1 MKKRNIPGFRPTMAA
16 TTAWLAVLVLIPL
29 SSIVFTSWPLSA
41 SEFSKTVWNPRA
53 VAAYELT
60 FGGALIAAVVNGGLG
75 LLIAWVLA
83 RYEFFG
89 KNFVNSL
96 IDIPFALPTAVA
108 GLTYS
113 SLYGQDGWLG
123 RFLHPLGIQAVQSR
137 LGVCLVLVF
146 VSLPFV
152 VRSLQPVF
160 EDLGTESEEAAQS
173 LGATRW
179 QAFRFV
185 IFPSVMP
192 ALLTG
197 IALAFA
203 RAVGEYGSIVFV
215 AGTKDT
221 EIAPLLIMYQLEQL
235 RADGQP
241 NFAGAAAIALVLL
254 VTSFLINGGINL
266 LSRWSRRHEE

>member
-1 MKKRNIPGFRPTMAA
+1 MRHRNIPGFKTTMAA
-16 TTAWLAVLVLIPL
+16 TTAWLGLLVLLPL
-29 SSIVFTSWPLSA
+29 SSILLTSWPLSA
-41 SEFSKTVWNPRA
+41 SEFWSVVWNRRA
-53 VAAYELT
+53 IAAYELT
-60 FGGALIAAVVNGGLG
+60 FGGALVAAVVNGGLG

-83 RYEFFG
+83 RYEFLG

-137 LGVCLVLVF
+137 LGVCLVLTF

-160 EDLGTESEEAAQS
+160 EDLGTESEEAAHS
-173 LGATRW
+173 LGASRW

-185 IFPSVMP
+185 IFPSVLP

-197 IALAFA
+197 VALAFA

-215 AGTKDT
+215 AGTKNT
-221 EIAPLLIMYQLEQL
+221 EIAPLLIMYQLEQ
-235 RADGQP
+235 D
-241 NFAGAAAIALVLL
+241 NFGGAAAIALVLL
-254 VTSFLINGGINL
+254 VASFLINGSINV

>member
-1 MKKRNIPGFRPTMAA
+1 MKRTNIPGFKTTMGA
-16 TTAWLAVLVLIPL
+16 TLAWLGVLVLIPL
-29 SSIVFTSWPLSA
+29 SSVVYTSWPLSA
-41 SEFSKTVWNPRA
+41 SEFGRIVWNPRA
-53 VAAYELT
+53 IAAYELT
-60 FGGALIAAVVNGGLG
+60 FGGALIAALVNGALG

-89 KNFVNSL
+89 KNLVNSL

-113 SLYGQDGWLG
+113 SIYAKEGWLG
-123 RFLHPLGIQAVQSR
+123 RLLDPVGIHAIHTRLAV
-137 LGVCLVLVF
+137 VLVLTF

-160 EDLGTESEEAAQS
+160 EDLGTESEEAAHS

-185 IFPSVMP
+185 IFPSVLP

-197 IALAFA
+197 VALAFA
-203 RAVGEYGSIVFV
+203 RAVGEYGSVVFV
-215 AGTKDT
+215 AGTRKT
-221 EIAPLLIMYQLEQL
+221 EIAPLLIMYQLEDF
-235 RADGQP
+235 RFD
-241 NFAGAAAIALVLL
+241 GAAAIALVLL
-254 VTSFLINGGINL
+254 VASFAINGGINL
-266 LSRWSRRHEE
+266 LSRWSRRHE

>member
-1 MKKRNIPGFRPTMAA
+1 MKKQRNIPGFKTTMAA
-16 TTAWLAVLVLIPL
+16 TTAWLGILVLIPL
-29 SSIVFTSWPLSA
+29 SSIVVASWPLSA
-41 SEFSKTVWNPRA
+41 ADFWKTVWNPRA
-53 VAAYELT
+53 ISAYQLT
-60 FGGALIAAVVNGGLG
+60 FGGALVAASVNGVLG
-75 LLIAWVLA
+75 LVIAWVLA

-89 KNFVNSL
+89 KNLVNSL

-113 SLYGQDGWLG
+113 SLYAQDGWLG
-123 RFLHPLGIQAVQSR
+123 RFLHPIGIHAVHTR
-137 LGVCLVLVF
+137 LAVCLVLTF

-179 QAFRFV
+179 QAFRLV
-185 IFPSVMP
+185 IFPSVLP

-197 IALAFA
+197 VALAFA
-203 RAVGEYGSIVFV
+203 RAVGEYGSVVFV
-215 AGTKDT
+215 AGTKET
-221 EIAPLLIMYQLEQL
+221 EIAPLLIMYQLEEF
-235 RADGQP
+235 
-241 NFAGAAAIALVLL
+241 NFSGAAAIALVLL
-254 VTSFLINGGINL
+254 IASFLINGGINL

>member
-1 MKKRNIPGFRPTMAA
+1 MRKTNIPGFKTTMGA
-16 TTAWLAVLVLIPL
+16 TTAWLGLLVLLPL
-29 SSIVFTSWPLSA
+29 SSIVFASWPLPA
-41 SEFSKTVWNPRA
+41 SEFWRVVWNPRA
-53 VAAYELT
+53 ISAYELT
-60 FGGALIAAVVNGGLG
+60 FGGALAAALVNGALG

-89 KNFVNSL
+89 KNLLNAV

-113 SLYGQDGWLG
+113 SLYSREGWLG
-123 RFLHPLGIQAVQSR
+123 RFLDPVGIHAVHTR
-137 LGVCLVLVF
+137 LAVCLVLTF

-160 EDLGTESEEAAQS
+160 EDLGTESEEAAHS

-185 IFPSVMP
+185 IFPSVLP

-197 IALAFA
+197 VALAFA
-203 RAVGEYGSIVFV
+203 RAVGEYGSVVFV

-221 EIAPLLIMYQLEQL
+221 EIAPLLIVFQLE
-235 RADGQP
+235 DF
-241 NFAGAAAIALVLL
+241 NFSGAAAIALVLL
-254 VTSFLINGGINL
+254 VVSFAINGGINV
-266 LSRWSRRHEE
+266 LSRWSRRHE

>member
-1 MKKRNIPGFRPTMAA
+1 MTA
-16 TTAWLAVLVLIPL
+16 TAAWLAILVLIPL
-29 SSIVFTSWPLSA
+29 SSIFVTSGQLSA
-41 SEFSKTVWNPRA
+41 SEFWKVVWNPRA

-60 FGGALIAAVVNGGLG
+60 FGGALAAATVNGALG

-83 RYEFFG
+83 RTEFFG
-89 KNFVNSL
+89 KNFVNAL

-108 GLTYS
+108 GLAYA

-123 RFLHPLGIQAVQSR
+123 RFLYPLGIEAVHTR
-137 LGVCLVLVF
+137 LGVCLVLTF

-160 EDLGTESEEAAQS
+160 EDLGTESEEAAHS

-185 IFPSVMP
+185 IFPSVFP

-197 IALAFA
+197 VALAFS

-215 AGTKDT
+215 AGTRNT
-221 EIAPLLIMYQLEQL
+221 EIAPLLIMYQLD
-235 RADGQP
+235 ADA
-241 NFAGAAAIALVLL
+241 NFPGAAAIALVLL
-254 VTSFLINGGINL
+254 VASFLINGSINV
-266 LSRWSRRHEE
+266 LSRWSRRHEK

>member
-1 MKKRNIPGFRPTMAA
+1 MGA
-16 TTAWLAVLVLIPL
+16 TTLWLGLLVLAPL
-29 SSIVFTSWPLSA
+29 SSLIYTSWTLPG
-41 SEFSKTVWNPRA
+41 SEFFDVVWNPRA
-53 VAAYELT
+53 IRAYELT
-60 FGGALIAAVVNGGLG
+60 FGGALVAALVNGILG

-108 GLTYS
+108 GLTYAN
-113 SLYGQDGWLG
+113 LYSKDGWLG
-123 RFLHPLGIQAVQSR
+123 RFLDPIGIHAVHTR
-137 LGVCLVLVF
+137 LAVVIVLTF

-185 IFPSVMP
+185 IFPSILP

-197 IALAFA
+197 VALAFA
-203 RAVGEYGSIVFV
+203 RAVGEYGSVVFV
-215 AGTKDT
+215 AGTKET
-221 EIAPLLIMYQLEQL
+221 EIAPLLIMFQLDEF
-235 RADGQP
+235 RFDR
-241 NFAGAAAIALVLL
+241 AAAIALVLL
-254 VTSFLINGGINL
+254 IVSFLINGGINL

>member
-1 MKKRNIPGFRPTMAA
+1 MAA
-16 TTAWLAVLVLIPL
+16 TTAWLGLLVLIPL
-29 SSIVFTSWPLSA
+29 SSIVVWSWPLSA
-41 SEFSKTVWNPRA
+41 AEFRSIVWNPRA
-53 VAAYELT
+53 IAAYELT
-60 FGGALIAAVVNGGLG
+60 FGGALVAALLNGAIG
-75 LLIAWVLA
+75 LLLAWVLA

-113 SLYGQDGWLG
+113 SLYREDGWLG
-123 RFLHPLGIQAVQSR
+123 RFLYPLGIRTDGTR
-137 LGVCLVLVF
+137 LAVCLVLTF

-160 EDLGTESEEAAQS
+160 EDLGTESEEAAHS

-179 QAFRFV
+179 QAFRLV
-185 IFPSVMP
+185 IFPSVFP

-197 IALAFA
+197 VALAFA

-215 AGTKDT
+215 GGTKDT
-221 EIAPLLIMYQLEQL
+221 EIAPLLIMFQLEE
-235 RADGQP
+235 R
-241 NFAGAAAIALVLL
+241 NFNGAAAIALVLL
-254 VTSFLINGGINL
+254 IASFLINGSINL

>member
-1 MKKRNIPGFRPTMAA
+1 MKKTRNIPGFKTTMGA
-16 TTAWLAVLVLIPL
+16 TLAWLAILVLVPL
-29 SSIVFTSWPLSA
+29 STVVFSSGTLTPAKFWD
-41 SEFSKTVWNPRA
+41 TVWNPRA

-60 FGGALIAAVVNGGLG
+60 FGGALVAALVNGVFG
-75 LLIAWVLA
+75 LLLAWVLA
-83 RYEFFG
+83 RYQFFG
-89 KNFVNSL
+89 KNVVNAL

-113 SLYGQDGWLG
+113 SLYGGDGWLG
-123 RFLHPLGIQAVQSR
+123 RFLNPIGVHLVHTRMA
-137 LGVCLVLVF
+137 VCLVLTF

-160 EDLGTESEEAAQS
+160 EDLGTESEEAAHS

-185 IFPSVMP
+185 IFPSVLP

-203 RAVGEYGSIVFV
+203 RAVGEYGSVVFV
-215 AGTKDT
+215 AGTRET
-221 EIAPLLIMYQLEQL
+221 EIAPLLIMFRLEDFQ
-235 RADGQP
+235 
-241 NFAGAAAIALVLL
+241 FAEAAAIALVLL
-254 VTSFLINGGINL
+254 VASFAINGAINVM
-266 LSRWSRRHEE
+266 SRWSRRHE

>member
-1 MKKRNIPGFRPTMAA
+1 MTKTRNIPGFKTTMAA
-16 TTAWLAVLVLIPL
+16 TTAWLGLLVLIPL
-29 SSIVFTSWPLSA
+29 SSIVFTSWPLPT
-41 SEFSKTVWNPRA
+41 SEFWKIVWNPRA

-83 RYEFFG
+83 RYDFFG

-113 SLYGQDGWLG
+113 SLYGQEGWLG

-137 LGVCLVLVF
+137 LGVCLVLTF

-160 EDLGTESEEAAQS
+160 EDLGTESEEAAHS

-179 QAFRFV
+179 QAFRLV
-185 IFPSVMP
+185 IFPSVFP

-197 IALAFA
+197 VALAFA
-203 RAVGEYGSIVFV
+203 RAVGEYGSLVFV

-221 EIAPLLIMYQLEQL
+221 EFAPLLIMYQLEQT
-235 RADGQP
+235 

-254 VTSFLINGGINL
+254 IASFVINGGINL
-266 LSRWSRRHEE
+266 LSRWSRRHEK

>member
-1 MKKRNIPGFRPTMAA
+1 MGA

-29 SSIVFTSWPLSA
+29 SSIVTASWPLSP
-41 SEFSKTVWNPRA
+41 SEFAKIVWNPRA
-53 VAAYELT
+53 IAAYQLT
-60 FGGALIAAVVNGGLG
+60 FGGALVAALVNGVLG

-89 KNFVNSL
+89 KNLVNSL

-108 GLTYS
+108 GLAYS
-113 SLYGQDGWLG
+113 SLYGEEGWLG
-123 RFLHPLGIQAVQSR
+123 RFLVPMGIHAVQTR
-137 LGVCLVLVF
+137 LAVCLVLTF

-160 EDLGTESEEAAQS
+160 EDLGTESEEAAHS

-179 QAFRFV
+179 QAFRLV
-185 IFPSVMP
+185 IFPSIFP

-197 IALAFA
+197 VALAFA
-203 RAVGEYGSIVFV
+203 RAVGEYGSLVFV
-215 AGTKDT
+215 AGTKNT
-221 EIAPLLIMYQLEQL
+221 EIAPLLIMFQLEEY
-235 RADGQP
+235 

-254 VTSFLINGGINL
+254 VASFLINGGINV

>member
-1 MKKRNIPGFRPTMAA
+1 MRHRNIPGFKTTMAA
-16 TTAWLAVLVLIPL
+16 TTAWLGLLVLIPL
-29 SSIVFTSWPLSA
+29 SSIVVTSWPMPA
-41 SEFSKTVWNPRA
+41 AEFWRTVWNPRA
-53 VAAYELT
+53 IAAYELT
-60 FGGALIAAVVNGGLG
+60 FGGALVAAVVNGGLG

-89 KNFVNSL
+89 KNFVNAL

-113 SLYGQDGWLG
+113 SLYGPEGWLG

-137 LGVCLVLVF
+137 LGVCLVLTF

-152 VRSLQPVF
+152 IRSLQPVF
-160 EDLGTESEEAAQS
+160 EDLGTESEEAAHS

-179 QAFRFV
+179 QAFRLV
-185 IFPSVMP
+185 IFPSVFP

-197 IALAFA
+197 VALAFA
-203 RAVGEYGSIVFV
+203 RAVGEYGSLVFV
-215 AGTKDT
+215 AGTKNT
-221 EIAPLLIMYQLEQL
+221 EFAPLLIMYQLEQV
-235 RADGQP
+235 

-254 VTSFLINGGINL
+254 VASFLINGGINV
-266 LSRWSRRHEE
+266 LSRRSRRHEE

>member
-1 MKKRNIPGFRPTMAA
+1 MRKRNIPGFKATMGA
-16 TTAWLAVLVLIPL
+16 TTAWLGVLVLIPL
-29 SSIVFTSWPLSA
+29 STLVTTSWPLSA
-41 SEFSKTVWNPRA
+41 AEFGKIVWNPRA

-60 FGGALIAAVVNGGLG
+60 FGGALVAALVNGVLG

-83 RYEFFG
+83 RYNFFG
-89 KNFVNSL
+89 KNLVNSL

-113 SLYGQDGWLG
+113 SLYGEDGWLG
-123 RFLHPLGIQAVQSR
+123 RFLNPLGIHAVQSR
-137 LGVCLVLVF
+137 LAVCLVLTF

-160 EDLGTESEEAAQS
+160 EDLGTESEEAVHS

-179 QAFRFV
+179 QAFRLV
-185 IFPSVMP
+185 IFPSVFP

-197 IALAFA
+197 VALAFA
-203 RAVGEYGSIVFV
+203 RAVGEYGSLVFV
-215 AGTKDT
+215 AGTRNT
-221 EIAPLLIMYQLEQL
+221 EIAPLLIMFQLEEF
-235 RADGQP
+235 

-254 VTSFLINGGINL
+254 IASFLINGGINL